1 MKVFT
6 RTHAMVTA
14 RRAAAAA
21 VLVCGLSRSAW
32 AHDTWVQ
39 ISSPLVRPGDRVDV
53 DLVLGNH
60 GNDHRDF
67 KIAGK
72 VGLEGVKVEVLG
84 PDGRRTDLVPDMV
97 DLGYAPK
104 EGYWTA
110 GFVPAAAGLYCVDHF
125 RQGIRHGSMGF
136 KGGKAFFLVSQSLD
150 RPALPSG
157 SLPGPL
163 GHPLE
168 IVLETH
174 PVLECGPDRPIAV
187 RVLCRG
193 EPLAGQRVSFIPR
206 GTTLTAGFDPDYE
219 RMTDGQG
226 RCRFTPREGN
236 RILVVTHLEKPEE
249 RGEGYEKTTYAA
261 TLILD
266 VPQRCPC
273 CGSD

>member
-1 MKVFT
+1 MSIVERGRVT
-6 RTHAMVTA
+6 VTA
-14 RRAAAAA
+14 RCAAAA
-21 VLVCGLSRSAW
+21 VVLAWVLSPPAR

-39 ISSPLVRPGDRVDV
+39 ISAPLVRPGDLVHV

-84 PDGRRTDLVPDMV
+84 PDSRRTDLVPDMV

-125 RQGIRHGSMGF
+125 RQGVRHGALGF
-136 KGGKAFFLVSQSLD
+136 KGGKAFFLVSESLD
-150 RPALPSG
+150 RPAQPVG
-157 SLPGPL
+157 GLPGPL

-168 IVLETH
+168 IILETH
-174 PVLECGPDRPIAV
+174 PVLDAGPDRPIAV
-187 RVLCRG
+187 RVLWRG
-193 EPLAGQRVSFIPR
+193 EPLTEQRVSFIPR
-206 GTTLTAGFDPDYE
+206 GTTLAAGFDPDFE

-226 RCRFTPREGN
+226 RCQFTPSEGN
-236 RILVVTHLEKPEE
+236 RILVVTHLDRPEE
-249 RGEGYEKTTYAA
+249 RGEGYDKTTYAA